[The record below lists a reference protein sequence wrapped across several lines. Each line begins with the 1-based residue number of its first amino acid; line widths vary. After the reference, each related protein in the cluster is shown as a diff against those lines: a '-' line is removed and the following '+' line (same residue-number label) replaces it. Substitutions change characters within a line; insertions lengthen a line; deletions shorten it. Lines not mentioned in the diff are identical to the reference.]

1 MGNVGRIWGTWTYMG
16 IVWGTKKA
24 AMAVDLSLIG
34 GVRGTYVYGGVL
46 CVSLFCVCVC
56 VCVWL
61 CVCVHHGAP
70 FTSVCLHAYVSF
82 L

>member
-56 VCVWL
+56 G
-61 CVCVHHGAP
+61 CVCVYIMVLPLLRSA
-70 FTSVCLHAYVSF
+70 CMRM
-82 L
+82 